1 MLKED
6 LRLICK
12 QCSYRMSSIKGIS
25 CTRALSAS
33 QALMKIPV
41 YRFKVE
47 IIKIVPQAAYLQED
61 LQGL

>member
-1 MLKED
+1 
-6 LRLICK
+6 
-12 QCSYRMSSIKGIS
+12 MSSIKGIS